1 MTEGAIRARLIVG
14 AVRAR
19 RAAGLRSGLPAPQLG
34 AEPLGER
41 RDDRGPQL
49 SDLRESGAIEQDADV
64 VMFIYR
70 EEYYKRRQE
79 PPEGTD
85 KHLEWQRDM
94 DRVYNL
100 AEVIVAKQRHGPTVK
115 VTLHFEGATTK
126 FSNHV
131 KTDHLPDAGP

>member
-1 MTEGAIRARLIVG
+1 MTRGLKALAKELDVP
-14 AVRAR
+14 VRALSQLSRAVEQREDR
-19 RAAGLRSGLPAPQLG
+19 RPQL
-34 AEPLGER
+34 A
-41 RDDRGPQL
+41 
-49 SDLRESGAIEQDADV
+49 DLRESGSIEQDADV